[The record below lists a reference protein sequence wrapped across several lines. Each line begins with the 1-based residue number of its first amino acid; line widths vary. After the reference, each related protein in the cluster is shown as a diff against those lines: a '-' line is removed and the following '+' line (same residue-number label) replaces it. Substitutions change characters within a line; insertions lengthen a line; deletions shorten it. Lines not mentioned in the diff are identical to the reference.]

1 MKKYFLFALL
11 IACGFVSTAQSEDA
25 IYNAEDIKS
34 CEERPD
40 IKCSTSHA
48 VLQGIVQEKY
58 ADGSLKSETPYKGGY
73 KYGLER
79 VYYEVKMPWNKPGRV
94 QFENTYKYNKLLVRK
109 EYYENGSIKMIIN
122 NEEGTT
128 QVYREDGTLR
138 AKQN

>member
-11 IACGFVSTAQSEDA
+11 SAFVFASIAKAEEN
-25 IYNAEDIKS
+25 IYNAEDIMP
-34 CEERPD
+34 CEGRPD
-40 IKCSTSHA
+40 IKCSSPHA
-48 VLQGIVQEKY
+48 VVQGVVQEKY

-79 VYYEVKMPWNKPGRV
+79 VYYEVKMPGDKPGRV
-94 QFENTYKYNKLLVRK
+94 QFENSYKYSKLLVRK

-122 NEEGTT
+122 NENGTT

-138 AKQN
+138 AK